1 MQTRSTVLPP
11 GIVHSQARV
20 YANQGDIYA
29 LEASS
34 GTLLQSYSI
43 QGFGHPTAV
52 NDVLYINVSRHP
64 DYTIQALRSSDGAP
78 LWSYK
83 VEGRLSGSPIIA
95 GGVVFIS
102 ITAGTIYALQANDG
116 KLLWQYTIDLGPGV
130 PSFLGPTLFAS
141 PTVADEVVYIS
152 PAVNSPLK
160 PFVYALQARDGALL
174 WKSQIAD
181 STSFPLIFADGVLY
195 ISTHSNCSALHASDG
210 SPIWQHEISDQTRS
224 SPVVLDGIVHIS
236 LSQFKHEVLS
246 FESMQVRHW
255 YEAFLCALRVSDG
268 SLLWQQQLGV
278 ATGASNPTT
287 PAATHGVVYVGADDG
302 YLYALRAGDGSP
314 LWHYKTGG
322 TLLSSPILV
331 HDIVYVGS
339 NDGYVYALSADDGAL
354 LWQTFVSVAV
364 TVTAAYSSM
373 SLKLKNREK

>member
-43 QGFGHPTAV
+43 QGLGHPTVV

-83 VEGRLSGSPIIA
+83 VEGRLSGAPIVA

-102 ITAGTIYALQANDG
+102 ITEGTIYALQASDG

-130 PSFLGPTLFAS
+130 PSFLGPILFAS
-141 PTVADEVVYIS
+141 PTVAGKVVYIS

-160 PFVYALQARDGALL
+160 PFVYALQAKDGALL
-174 WKSQIAD
+174 WKSQISD
-181 STSFPLIFADGVLY
+181 STSFPLIFADGVIY
-195 ISTHSNCSALHASDG
+195 ISTHSNFSALHASDG

-224 SPVVLDGIVHIS
+224 SPVVLDGIVYIS

-246 FESMQVRHW
+246 FESMQ
-255 YEAFLCALRVSDG
+255 YKAFLCALRASDG

-278 ATGASNPTT
+278 ATGASNPTI
-287 PAATHGVVYVGADDG
+287 PAATHGAVYVGADDG
-302 YLYALRAGDGSP
+302 YLYALRTADGSP
-314 LWHYKTGG
+314 LWQYKTGG

-364 TVTAAYSSM
+364 TATASYSSM
-373 SLKLKNREK
+373 SLKRKNREK